1 MMNLIFIHGVNQQ
14 TTGYSRGFYNLILK
28 NYKGILA
35 KKGCAQKE
43 IDEKASQL
51 VQKELL
57 WADTTAD
64 LTNRY
69 LTFEFGPKKK
79 SFLCNLIAPG
89 IDPVVIQILYYVKDK
104 GDKNS
109 GVMNI
114 LGRVDN
120 KFKEYQKDGMKDCI
134 IVAHS
139 LGSVIAFDYVF
150 GFRKYKLDPS
160 VNVKAFI
167 TMGSPIPIF
176 TTSMGHIESDLKLP
190 ANVNQWVNIL
200 DKDDAIARYCVP
212 FFKNIDIREIEV
224 DTGINP
230 MKSHGFY
237 WKSKQ
242 TAKKVA
248 EIISETDF

>member
-1 MMNLIFIHGVNQQ
+1 MTNLIFIHGVNQQ
-14 TTGYSRGFYNLILK
+14 VTGYSRGFYNLILK
-28 NYKGILA
+28 NYKSIL
-35 KKGCAQKE
+35 KRRGCERKE

-57 WADTTAD
+57 WADVTTD

-134 IVAHS
+134 IIAHS

-190 ANVNQWVNIL
+190 ANVSQWVNIL
-200 DKDDAIARYCVP
+200 DKDDAIARYCAP

-224 DTGINP
+224 NTGINP
-230 MKSHGFY
+230 IKSHGFY
-237 WKSKQ
+237 WQSKP
-242 TAKKVA
+242 TAKKIA